1 MTKAEKY
8 FIVRTIE
15 NLIEQEK
22 RVCEQYCEINYLDRE
37 RRERDRDLIIY
48 AYSRALSSLTE

>member
-37 RRERDRDLIIY
+37 RMERDRDLIIY